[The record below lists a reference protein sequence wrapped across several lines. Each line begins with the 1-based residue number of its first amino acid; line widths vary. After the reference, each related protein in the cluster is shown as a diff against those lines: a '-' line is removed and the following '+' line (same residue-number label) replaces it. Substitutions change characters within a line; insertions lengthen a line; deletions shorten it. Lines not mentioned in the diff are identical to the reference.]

1 MTSVHQACNQVKSL
15 LTSDPT
21 AALSIAM
28 AIEAPSARVYALAWI
43 IRWGDDRSA
52 DQAIKNAEI
61 SARACGDAFCKAIA
75 LADPIRAAFERGTHM
90 KARRLLNEALSRLPA
105 MPTTSEQAE
114 ALQLLFNASLA
125 GGHEVWSLLVRNLI
139 DRCPAH
145 LHWRAARAHLRAL
158 KILKD
163 KDRPLAEQL
172 VSAMTPG
179 KIERR
184 ARRWL
189 NG

>member
-1 MTSVHQACNQVKSL
+1 MTSVHEACNRVKSL
-15 LTSDPT
+15 VASDPT
-21 AALSIAM
+21 AALRIAM
-28 AIEAPSARVYALAWI
+28 AIEPPSARVHALAWI
-43 IRWGDDRSA
+43 IRCGDNRSA
-52 DQAIKNAEI
+52 GQAIKNAEM
-61 SARACGDAFCKAIA
+61 SARTCGDAFCKAIA
-75 LADPIRAAFERGTHM
+75 LAHPIRAAFERGAHM
-90 KARRLLNEALSRLPA
+90 KARRLLDEALSRLPA

-114 ALQLLFNASLA
+114 AIRLLCKASLA
-125 GGHEVWSLLVRNLI
+125 GGGEIWSLLVRHLI
-139 DRCPAH
+139 KQCPAH

-158 KILKD
+158 RVLKD
-163 KDRPLAEQL
+163 KDRALAEQL